1 MYREVHM
8 WTYVYIYFAVSY
20 SSYKEVLSKKV
31 LKTSFVLVDAACIL
45 NVDILMILS
54 TLASIIV

>member
-8 WTYVYIYFAVSY
+8 RTYVYIYFAVSY